1 MFSTSIRAQ
10 SQTVVS
16 TVMKVEFYS
25 RQIIV
30 TKWLS
35 DARKDVTLWSTTFRR
50 NVVSF
55 ISNSKQSTKEINE

>member
-1 MFSTSIRAQ
+1 MFSTSIRAL

-16 TVMKVEFYS
+16 TVMKVEFHS

-35 DARKDVTLWSTTFRR
+35 DAPKDW
-50 NVVSF
+50 
-55 ISNSKQSTKEINE
+55 